1 MASSHVLLDQ
11 VDIAFDDERAVASA
25 GLLLPATLAERL
37 GIEQAADQLV
47 DLGDRPGAARPGR
60 KLLTLVHALV
70 AGGDC
75 IDDVELLRCG
85 STASVLGHRV
95 MAASTVGTWLRS
107 FTFGHVRQLDRVTGE
122 ILSRAWAAGAGPDDG
137 PLTVDVDS
145 TICEVHGYHK
155 QGACYGYTHRLGYH
169 PLLATR
175 AGSGEV
181 LHARLR
187 KGSANTARGIVRF
200 VDELVARCRR
210 AGASGELTFR
220 MDSGFWSAKLIK
232 RLRRHRVRYSITV
245 RQTKTVRAA
254 IAAIP
259 EAAWAPIAYQPD
271 GVAQVAET
279 PYRGDRLIVRRVRN
293 LDDQQQLFPTWRYHA
308 FVTNRVGTTTWLDAD
323 HRRHAVCELAIR
335 DLKAG
340 AGLAHLPSGRFAA
353 NAAWLL
359 AATLAH
365 NLLRWT
371 ASLGLGYRDQQ
382 TVAKTLRRTLLALP
396 GRLTRSP
403 PADPASARRLAVG
416 PLVRHGA
423 GSAALHP
430 VPDLTAPRP
439 RLGLSAA
446 ANCSRLPVTASE
458 GSPGCTTTSSRL
470 SPATSCGSAVTQR
483 ERPHATPGA
492 ASGNQPP
499 HSRIGGSRLSSPR
512 WRSLDLPGDGH
523 EDSLRGREI
532 SKDDHQASGI
542 TPLPAVAWAR
552 RTLSPWV
559 AQRWAWC
566 SSRSTVAVARVLGM
580 ISSKPAGWRLELT
593 ATERFS

>member
-1 MASSHVLLDQ
+1 MIPESEDTFSMRSSHVVLDQ
-11 VDIAFDDERAVASA
+11 VDVMFDDERAVASA

-37 GIEQAADQLV
+37 GIEQAADQLL

-60 KLLTLVHALV
+60 KLLTLVHALA

-85 STASVLGHRV
+85 STQAVLGHQV
-95 MAASTVGTWLRS
+95 MAASTVGTWLRA
-107 FTFGHVRQLDRVTGE
+107 FTFGHVRQLDRVCGE
-122 ILSRAWAAGAGPDDG
+122 LLARAWAAGAGPDDG

-187 KGSANTARGIVRF
+187 KGAANTARGILRF
-200 VDELVARCRR
+200 CDELIARLRR
-210 AGASGELTFR
+210 AGASGELTLR

-254 IAAIP
+254 IATLP
-259 EAAWAPIAYQPD
+259 EAAWVPITYQPD

-279 PYRGDRLIVRRVRN
+279 LYRGDRLIVRRVRN
-293 LDDQQQLFPTWRYHA
+293 KGDQAQLFATWRYHA
-308 FVTNRVGTTTWLDAD
+308 FVTNRVGTMLELDAD

-340 AGLAHLPSGRFAA
+340 AGLTHLPSGRFAA

-365 NLLRWT
+365 NLIRWT
-371 ASLGLGYRDQQ
+371 ATLGLGVRDQQ

-396 GRLTRSP
+396 GRLTRS
-403 PADPASARRLAVG
+403 ARQWT
-416 PLVRHGA
+416 
-423 GSAALHP
+423 LH
-430 VPDLTAPRP
+430 L
-439 RLGLSAA
+439 
-446 ANCSRLPVTASE
+446 
-458 GSPGCTTTSSRL
+458 
-470 SPATSCGSAVTQR
+470 
-483 ERPHATPGA
+483 
-492 ASGNQPP
+492 
-499 HSRIGGSRLSSPR
+499 
-512 WRSLDLPGDGH
+512 
-523 EDSLRGREI
+523 
-532 SKDDHQASGI
+532 
-542 TPLPAVAWAR
+542 
-552 RTLSPWV
+552 
-559 AQRWAWC
+559 
-566 SSRSTVAVARVLGM
+566 
-580 ISSKPAGWRLELT
+580 PAGWPWAHSFTMALARLRRIPYPT
-593 ATERFS
+593 